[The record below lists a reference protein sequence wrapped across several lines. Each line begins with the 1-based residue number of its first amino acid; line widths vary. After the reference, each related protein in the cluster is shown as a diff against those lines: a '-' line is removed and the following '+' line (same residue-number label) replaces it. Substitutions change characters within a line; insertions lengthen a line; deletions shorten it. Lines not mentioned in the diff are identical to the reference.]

1 MDTSGLNEMLEQAG
15 PYTLFAPSDDAFKA
29 LSPEMISA
37 LGKDPEFLKSVLS
50 YHVVPGTM
58 KWANA
63 QTGRVATVQGS
74 TILLQK
80 SSMVLIANEAVII
93 TSDLTATN
101 GVIHI
106 VDKVLVPR

>member
-1 MDTSGLNEMLEQAG
+1 
-15 PYTLFAPSDDAFKA
+15 
-29 LSPEMISA
+29 
-37 LGKDPEFLKSVLS
+37 
-50 YHVVPGTM
+50 M